1 MVQPSKIYV
10 LFSKPTIYA
19 LGVAGAAT
27 AAAAGLGAVAGA
39 ATAAAAGLGAV
50 AGAATAAAAG
60 LGAVAGAA
68 TAAAAGLGAVAGAA
82 TAAAAV
88 GVLDAKGFDVPQEPS
103 GRGQWKLGGGKSMAC
118 VRK

>member
-19 LGVAGAAT
+19 LG
-27 AAAAGLGAVAGA
+27 
-39 ATAAAAGLGAV
+39 
-50 AGAATAAAAG
+50 
-60 LGAVAGAA
+60 VAGAA